1 MIAYDFS
8 DFSTKNHV
16 TYFPA
21 ITKRK
26 DIENSK
32 NRLIITVIDLHV
44 HTEFDSS
51 KSQEFMLDFFNKS
64 IIFLDRRVQYYR
76 GVFQVTSDKSNI

>member
-8 DFSTKNHV
+8 DFSMKNHV

-32 NRLIITVIDLHV
+32 NRLIIAVIDLHV
-44 HTEFDSS
+44 HTEFESS
-51 KSQEFMLDFFNKS
+51 KSQEFMLNFFNKS
-64 IIFLDRRVQYYR
+64 IILLDR
-76 GVFQVTSDKSNI
+76 FNITEAYSK

>member
-8 DFSTKNHV
+8 DSSTKNHV

>member
-8 DFSTKNHV
+8 DFSQKNHV

-26 DIENSK
+26 DIENSE

-44 HTEFDSS
+44 HTEFESRMRVS
-51 KSQEFMLDFFNKS
+51 Y
-64 IIFLDRRVQYYR
+64 FLIVGFDTTVAY
-76 GVFQVTSDKSNI
+76 SM